1 VRGYV
6 CGGSADRTAS
16 AVGSDL
22 RCCQPGNRGHALQ
35 HRDEHACGRD
45 GLLECLRPPR
55 DAADPGDQE
64 ESQGTQITAGWT
76 ARWGV
81 GEIRHAQLVGEFL
94 DAVGLDRA
102 APMAPTRTSSS
113 DTRGV
118 SHDRG

>member
-81 GEIRHAQLVGEFL
+81 GEIRRAQLVGEFL

-102 APMAPTRTSSS
+102 APEPDDEPAHPIP
-113 DTRGV
+113 RGV